1 MQVKLTI
8 QGEAYNGVMLQQT
21 VVVDFQ
27 ARIPAF
33 SANVNRASAYHTVC
47 IHQRARLYSVSVLLR
62 MIFNA
67 LLN

>member
-27 ARIPAF
+27 ACI
-33 SANVNRASAYHTVC
+33 SASSTRVYRSSAYYTVY
-47 IHQRARLYSVSVLLR
+47 IH
-62 MIFNA
+62 
-67 LLN
+67 